1 MQVSSICI
9 KEAGL
14 LNVEKKEPQNIVF
27 SATHDIYG
35 GNLKKSFDEQDTFKE
50 KNSAL
55 RNFIKDPEEEDQVE
69 AHQNDYINNFE
80 GED

>member
-35 GNLKKSFDEQDTFKE
+35 GNLKKSFDE
-50 KNSAL
+50 
-55 RNFIKDPEEEDQVE
+55 
-69 AHQNDYINNFE
+69 
-80 GED
+80 